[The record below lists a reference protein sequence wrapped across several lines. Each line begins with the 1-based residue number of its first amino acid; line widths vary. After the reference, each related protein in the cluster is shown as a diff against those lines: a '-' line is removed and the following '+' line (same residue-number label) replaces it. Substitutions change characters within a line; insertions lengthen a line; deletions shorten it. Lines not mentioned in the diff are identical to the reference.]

1 MALAANG
8 TYAVAART
16 GPVTVAAVC
25 ASLCPVVTAVAAR
38 GLLSER
44 LRAVRA
50 AGAGLALAGSLL
62 PATG

>member
-1 MALAANG
+1 MTAPFALA
-8 TYAVAART
+8 T
-16 GPVTVAAVC
+16 
-25 ASLCPVVTAVAAR
+25 R